1 MLVLALLFAVGVVSG
16 ARDASFVSRA
26 VDAIAGELE
35 FAPVVHAAGPESAV
49 AQEPAQT
56 HAAGE
61 QEAEHSEGLLPI
73 IARLFN
79 FAILAGVLVYFL
91 KAPIAAYLASR
102 RTQITQDLVMAAE
115 MRATATKALA
125 QIEAKLKA
133 LPAELDALRRQ
144 GVEDVAAERERIA
157 RAAAAERERLLEHTR
172 REIQMQLRIARRQLV
187 EHAAELAVDVAR
199 SRIVATITPDDQLRL
214 VDRYAAQLSEAR

>member
-1 MLVLALLFAVGVVSG
+1 
-16 ARDASFVSRA
+16 
-26 VDAIAGELE
+26 
-35 FAPVVHAAGPESAV
+35 
-49 AQEPAQT
+49 
-56 HAAGE
+56 
-61 QEAEHSEGLLPI
+61 
-73 IARLFN
+73 
-79 FAILAGVLVYFL
+79 VLVYFL